1 MITLCEDGT
10 GGAFKYRAVIE
21 TIDGQKV
28 HLVLPQVE
36 NFLLKLDMAQ
46 REMGKDPSTFVPV
59 KYGSASEM
67 EGVPPI
73 NIFFGALF
81 VFLMYRLYKT
91 MHGKKTKSGSKP
103 ASKGFPGN
111 PLNEMMSM

>member
-36 NFLLKLDMAQ
+36 NFLLKLDMA
-46 REMGKDPSTFVPV
+46 
-59 KYGSASEM
+59 
-67 EGVPPI
+67 
-73 NIFFGALF
+73 
-81 VFLMYRLYKT
+81 
-91 MHGKKTKSGSKP
+91 
-103 ASKGFPGN
+103 
-111 PLNEMMSM
+111 

>member
-1 MITLCEDGT
+1 MNNFLFQPNNGGPNYTNWAVLAASVAGLGYFAMQVQKPSTEINYMEFVHSYLAKGIVSMITLCEDGT

-46 REMGKDPSTFVPV
+46 REMGKDPS
-59 KYGSASEM
+59 
-67 EGVPPI
+67 
-73 NIFFGALF
+73 
-81 VFLMYRLYKT
+81 
-91 MHGKKTKSGSKP
+91 
-103 ASKGFPGN
+103 
-111 PLNEMMSM
+111 